1 MLFDFMVDIV
11 NLLVYGTL
19 KQGGRLHHIIEN
31 CPFLGDSVVCDHKLI
46 SLGFCPGLVPCEGAE
61 SHGEVYE
68 IDDPDLIRRLDLI
81 EGAYTRTK
89 FEKFEAYVLK
99 PIYRV
104 LDHKNNIRF
113 IEEANY
119 YEWVNS

>member
-1 MLFDFMVDIV
+1 MYEVGKEYSNDPDWKIKCLAVTPKGD
-11 NLLVYGTL
+11 
-19 KQGGRLHHIIEN
+19 
-31 CPFLGDSVVCDHKLI
+31 CLGIHTKSPDWC
-46 SLGFCPGLVPCEGAE
+46 LGKGAE

-119 YEWVNS
+119 YEWINS